1 LWIKKRGI
9 NLLLFNEVDNIISSF
24 KILTKIFRSE
34 MLYTPIKFRNVELK
48 NRWVMSP
55 MCMYSCENGLANDF
69 HFVHY
74 GSRSQGGTGLIMVEA
89 TGVEPHG
96 RITNHCM
103 GIWNEE
109 QAEKLQKIVEFVHK
123 NSDSKIGIQIAHAGR
138 KGSTWNNIQI
148 PVEEGWETVAPS
160 PIPYHPTERIPH
172 VLTSEEIQEQVQNFK
187 EAARRAVKAG
197 FNVIEIHGAHGY
209 LVHQFLSPLSNIRT
223 DEYGGS
229 FENRI
234 RFLIEIVDAVNE
246 ELNENVALFVRIS
259 GTEYAENG
267 WDIKESVE
275 LAKILKN
282 HQVDLVDVSSGGNI
296 HGVKIPLFDGYQVP
310 LSSQVKN
317 EAEIKT
323 GAVGLI
329 KKVSHAEEIL
339 EKGDAD
345 LIFIAREILRNPY
358 IAVQGSFEM
367 GEECFFPHQ
376 YLRAKIST

>member
-1 LWIKKRGI
+1 
-9 NLLLFNEVDNIISSF
+9 
-24 KILTKIFRSE
+24 
-34 MLYTPIKFRNVELK
+34 MLYSPIQFRNIQLK

-55 MCMYSCENGLANDF
+55 MCMYSCENGIANDF
-69 HFVHY
+69 HYVHY
-74 GSRSQGGTGLIMVEA
+74 GSRAQGGTGLIMVEA
-89 TGVEPHG
+89 TGVEPRG

-103 GIWNEE
+103 GIWNDE
-109 QAEKLQKIVEFVHK
+109 QAEKLKKIVEFVHQH
-123 NSDSKIGIQIAHAGR
+123 SESKIGIQLAHAGR

-148 PVEEGWETVAPS
+148 PIEEGWETVAPS

-172 VLTSEEIQEQVQNFK
+172 ALTVAEIKEQVQNFK
-187 EAARRAVKAG
+187 NAAKRAVNAG
-197 FNVIEIHGAHGY
+197 FDVIEIHGAHGY

-234 RFLIEIVDAVNE
+234 KFLLEIVDAINE

-267 WDIKESVE
+267 WNIEDSIE

-282 HQVDLVDVSSGGNI
+282 HGVDLIDVSSGGNI
-296 HGVKIPLFDGYQVP
+296 HGAKISVFEGYQVQFA
-310 LSSQVKN
+310 SEVKN
-317 EAEIKT
+317 KAEVKT

-329 KKVSHAEEIL
+329 TKIEHAEDIL
-339 EKGDAD
+339 QKGDAD
-345 LIFIAREILRNPY
+345 LIFVAREILRNPY

-376 YLRAKIST
+376 YLRAKISS

>member
-1 LWIKKRGI
+1 
-9 NLLLFNEVDNIISSF
+9 
-24 KILTKIFRSE
+24 
-34 MLYTPIKFRNVELK
+34 MLYTPITFRNVELK

-55 MCMYSCENGLANDF
+55 MCMYSSEDGLPNDF

-74 GSRSQGGTGLIMVEA
+74 GSRAQGGAGLLIVEA
-89 TGVEPHG
+89 TGVEPRG

-103 GIWNEE
+103 GIWNDE
-109 QAEKLQKIVEFVHK
+109 QAKQLQKIVAFVHK
-123 NSDSKIGIQIAHAGR
+123 HSESKIGIQLSHSGR
-138 KGSTWNNIQI
+138 KGSTWNNTQI
-148 PVEEGWETVAPS
+148 PIQEGWETIAPS
-160 PIPYHPTERIPH
+160 SIPYHPTERIPH
-172 VLTSEEIQEQVQNFK
+172 MLMVEEIKEQVQNFK
-187 EAARRAVKAG
+187 NAARRAVDAG
-197 FNVIEIHGAHGY
+197 FDVIEIHAAHGY
-209 LVHQFLSPLSNIRT
+209 LIHQFLSPLSNIRT

-267 WDIKESVE
+267 WEIEDSVE
-275 LAKILKN
+275 LAKVLKN
-282 HQVDLVDVSSGGNI
+282 HSVDLVDVSSGGNI

-310 LSSQVKN
+310 LASQVKN
-317 EAEIKT
+317 EAGVKT

-339 EKGDAD
+339 QKGDAD

-367 GEECFFPHQ
+367 NEECFFPHQ
-376 YLRAKIST
+376 YLRAKISS

>member
-1 LWIKKRGI
+1 
-9 NLLLFNEVDNIISSF
+9 
-24 KILTKIFRSE
+24 
-34 MLYTPIKFRNVELK
+34 MLYSPIQFRNVELK

-74 GSRSQGGTGLIMVEA
+74 GSRAQGGTGLIIVEA
-89 TGVEPHG
+89 TGVEPRG

-103 GIWNEE
+103 GIWNDE
-109 QAEKLQKIVEFVHK
+109 QAEQLQKIVEFVHK
-123 NSDSKIGIQIAHAGR
+123 NSESKIGIQLAHAGR

-148 PVEEGWETVAPS
+148 PLEEGWETVAPS

-172 VLTSEEIQEQVQNFK
+172 VLTTDEIKEQVQNFK
-187 EAARRAVKAG
+187 NAARRAVKAG

-234 RFLIEIVDAVNE
+234 RFLLEIVEAVNE

-267 WDIKESVE
+267 WNIEDSVE
-275 LAKILKN
+275 LAKILKTHN
-282 HQVDLVDVSSGGNI
+282 VDLVDVSSGGNI
-296 HGVKIPLFDGYQVP
+296 HGAKIVVFDGYQVP
-310 LSSQVKN
+310 LASEVKN
-317 EAEIKT
+317 KAEVKT

-329 KKVSHAEEIL
+329 TKINQAEEIL
-339 EKGDAD
+339 QKGDAD
-345 LIFIAREILRNPY
+345 LIFVAREILRNPY
-358 IAVQGSFEM
+358 ITVQGSFEM
-367 GEECFFPHQ
+367 NEESFFPHQ
-376 YLRAKIST
+376 YLRAKISS

>member
-1 LWIKKRGI
+1 
-9 NLLLFNEVDNIISSF
+9 
-24 KILTKIFRSE
+24 
-34 MLYTPIKFRNVELK
+34 MLYTPITFRNVELK

-55 MCMYSCENGLANDF
+55 MCMYSSEDGLPNDF

-74 GSRSQGGTGLIMVEA
+74 GSRAQGGAGLLIVEA
-89 TGVEPHG
+89 TGVEPRG

-103 GIWNEE
+103 GIWNDE
-109 QAEKLQKIVEFVHK
+109 QAKQLQKIVAFVHK
-123 NSDSKIGIQIAHAGR
+123 HSESKIGIQLSHSGR
-138 KGSTWNNIQI
+138 KGSTWNNTQI
-148 PVEEGWETVAPS
+148 PVQEGWETIAPS
-160 PIPYHPTERIPH
+160 SIPYHPTERIPH
-172 VLTSEEIQEQVQNFK
+172 MLMVEEIKEQVQNFK
-187 EAARRAVKAG
+187 NAARRAVDAG
-197 FNVIEIHGAHGY
+197 FDVIEIHAAHGY
-209 LVHQFLSPLSNIRT
+209 LIHQFLSPLSNIRT

-267 WDIKESVE
+267 WEIEDSVA
-275 LAKILKN
+275 LAKVLKN
-282 HQVDLVDVSSGGNI
+282 HSVDLVDVSSGGNI

-310 LSSQVKN
+310 LASQVKN
-317 EAEIKT
+317 EAGVKT

-339 EKGDAD
+339 QKGDAD

-367 GEECFFPHQ
+367 NEECFFPHQ
-376 YLRAKIST
+376 YLRAKISS

>member
-1 LWIKKRGI
+1 
-9 NLLLFNEVDNIISSF
+9 
-24 KILTKIFRSE
+24 
-34 MLYTPIKFRNVELK
+34 
-48 NRWVMSP
+48 
-55 MCMYSCENGLANDF
+55 MYSSEDGLPNDF

-74 GSRSQGGTGLIMVEA
+74 GSRAQGGAGLLIVEA
-89 TGVEPHG
+89 TGVEPRG

-103 GIWNEE
+103 GIWNDD
-109 QAEKLQKIVEFVHK
+109 QAKQLQKIVEFVHK
-123 NSDSKIGIQIAHAGR
+123 HSESKIGVQLSHSGR
-138 KGSTWNNIQI
+138 KGSTWNNTQI
-148 PVEEGWETVAPS
+148 PVEEGWETIAPS

-172 VLTSEEIQEQVQNFK
+172 MLTVEEIKEQVQNFR
-187 EAARRAVKAG
+187 EAARRAVQAG
-197 FNVIEIHGAHGY
+197 FDVIEIHAAHGY
-209 LVHQFLSPLSNIRT
+209 LIHQFLSPLSNIRT

-246 ELNENVALFVRIS
+246 ELNEDVALFVRIS

-267 WDIKESVE
+267 WEIEDSVE
-275 LAKILKN
+275 LAKVLKN
-282 HQVDLVDVSSGGNI
+282 HAVDLVDVSSGGNI

-310 LSSQVKN
+310 LASKVKN
-317 EAEIKT
+317 KAGVKT

-339 EKGDAD
+339 QKGDAD

-367 GEECFFPHQ
+367 NEECFFPHQ
-376 YLRAKIST
+376 YLRAKISS